1 LNFEDF
7 SLKNC
12 NIDKNISNKIALAK
26 YNFFNNDV
34 GLHFILNGNI
44 NDLNGK
50 KSLNAEIRWK
60 ILKNGYLNNKY
71 NSYITKNNEIIRQM
85 KTENDKLY
93 YYDYNFIIYFFN
105 QRKIKLLTQYINYLK
120 LKFKIYKQR
129 YFLHNELL
137 EKLLL
142 IKENIRRS
150 ENLINE
156 YKLFNRYIVCKKEL
170 KGEVPVFD
178 IDYQK
183 VRDYIRENNITLQR
197 KILTQNVDYKYN
209 RLNDITFDIYAN
221 KELLKSQGETF
232 GFNLD
237 IPFTKNPTEL
247 NKINKLKVNNDIEKE
262 ISKKFLYLNKNYY
275 TFRYKKDDL
284 IKMKYKLAY
293 TIKQLQRAKLRYNF
307 KIGTDN
313 LDRIISNIDSILS
326 IKLQILDV
334 EQQLLLQLYSL
345 FFNLNI
351 PFKNKFVK
359 RIHIDTTIHLRDG
372 NRGLIIY
379 ANGFKKYKN
388 NLLIQFLKVKEIKS
402 VYISIS
408 KYQNFQ
414 KLDKFIELLN
424 KNHIK
429 VYFLVFASQF
439 KYYLK
444 NNAQR
449 YKHIII
455 FLDKTL
461 NIENENVILPFSYK
475 DNGIINSNP
484 NKLFIY
490 VNKKLEFN
498 KLKFLNKKNLY
509 FIFNAKN
516 YNNELELELA
526 ISDFIQKTDFHNI
539 IIDNLKSYIKVSQ

>member
-1 LNFEDF
+1 
-7 SLKNC
+7 
-12 NIDKNISNKIALAK
+12 
-26 YNFFNNDV
+26 
-34 GLHFILNGNI
+34 
-44 NDLNGK
+44 
-50 KSLNAEIRWK
+50 
-60 ILKNGYLNNKY
+60 
-71 NSYITKNNEIIRQM
+71 
-85 KTENDKLY
+85 
-93 YYDYNFIIYFFN
+93 
-105 QRKIKLLTQYINYLK
+105 
-120 LKFKIYKQR
+120 
-129 YFLHNELL
+129 
-137 EKLLL
+137 
-142 IKENIRRS
+142 
-150 ENLINE
+150 
-156 YKLFNRYIVCKKEL
+156 
-170 KGEVPVFD
+170 
-178 IDYQK
+178 
-183 VRDYIRENNITLQR
+183 
-197 KILTQNVDYKYN
+197 
-209 RLNDITFDIYAN
+209 
-221 KELLKSQGETF
+221 LLKSQGETF

-293 TIKQLQRAKLRYNF
+293 TIKQLQRAKLRYDF

-345 FFNLNI
+345 FFNLNL

-359 RIHIDTTIHLRDG
+359 RVHIDTTLHLRDG

-388 NLLIQFLKVKEIKS
+388 TLLIQFLKVKEIKTI
-402 VYISIS
+402 YISIS
-408 KYQNFQ
+408 KYQNFK
-414 KLDKFIELLN
+414 KLNKFIKLLN

-429 VYFLVFASQF
+429 IYFLVFASQF

-444 NNAQR
+444 HNSQQ
-449 YKHIII
+449 YKNIVI
-455 FLDKTL
+455 LL
-461 NIENENVILPFSYK
+461 NKNINIDNENLILSQFNYNK
-475 DNGIINSNP
+475 IINSKAK
-484 NKLFIY
+484 KLFIY

-498 KLKFLNKKNLY
+498 KLKFLNKNRLY

-516 YNNELELELA
+516 YKNELELELA